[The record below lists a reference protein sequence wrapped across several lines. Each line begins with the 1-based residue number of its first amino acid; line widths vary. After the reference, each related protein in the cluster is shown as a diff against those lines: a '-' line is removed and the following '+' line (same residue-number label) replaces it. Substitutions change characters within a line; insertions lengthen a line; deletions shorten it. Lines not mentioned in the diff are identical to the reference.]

1 MKINKQNDIKDCGLE
16 VIRSLHDYFFQN
28 EININELKRKADY
41 GENGINIINL
51 IKLAKK
57 YGILLEAYEISFENI
72 ILQKKKF
79 FIGLIENQGMNHY
92 VIFKVKNNKILV
104 WDSLEGK
111 YKLTLNEFQKIFK
124 NVVFTIEKSS
134 FNLQKIVTSKPF
146 NYLFKNYNI
155 LIFITFSILISLL
168 FMFIFSLFTKIVIDK
183 IVPQKLEKTLFIL
196 TVSFIFLSLLRV
208 FNNFVK
214 SFVLRKLE
222 LRISYDINFL
232 YLQKL
237 NNCNLSDINK
247 ITATDNLRRIGLIEP
262 ISKFISSCFFNVFHE
277 TILFI
282 FSFSMLMFISIKLFS
297 IALFSGCFIFMLSF
311 AFNYVLAKNYDDLL
325 SENLNLFSNFVDLTK
340 MVNKLKDQSVS
351 SFLNNKFK
359 NDYFKLKKREWKIW
373 SYTNF
378 QNFIESLFSYIIP
391 ILIIY
396 FGSKLIFNNDL
407 TIGSLLFFV
416 SVYSYFLGP
425 IESFSSFLIEFPIYK
440 KNINLINYV
449 LFLEEEKLNLD
460 GIKIAKINQLE
471 FNNVFFGY
479 DKNILKIDDLKINTN
494 LIIEGKNGSG
504 KSTFLKNIKFLSNFK
519 GEIKI
524 NNFDH
529 NLIAKNTYRDNVIY
543 ISSNEYF
550 PNITIFE
557 YITNL
562 DKNAIKT
569 FQKNLIN
576 LKLNDILK
584 NLNINLN
591 LKMENN
597 AANLSSGQKQVV
609 SILKIFTKKY
619 FLILL
624 DEAFENVDKNNLTL
638 IIAKINK
645 FQSCLKIEISHSKKY
660 LTSGKRLNIEKF
672 N

>member
-1 MKINKQNDIKDCGLE
+1 MKIDKQNDIKDCGLE
-16 VIRSLHDYFFQN
+16 VIRSLHYQFFQN
-28 EININELKRKADY
+28 KIDINELKQKANY

-51 IKLAKK
+51 INLAKQ
-57 YGILLEAYEISFENI
+57 YGILLEAYETDFENI
-72 ILQKKKF
+72 TLEKKKF
-79 FIGLIENQGMNHY
+79 FIGLVENKGMNHY
-92 VIFKVKNNKILV
+92 VIFKVKNNKVLI

-111 YKLTLNEFQKIFK
+111 YKLTFNQFKKIFK
-124 NVVFTIEKSS
+124 NVVFTIQKSS

-155 LIFITFSILISLL
+155 LIFICISIIVSLI
-168 FMFIFSLFTKIVIDK
+168 FMFIFSVFTKLIVDK
-183 IVPQKLEKTLFIL
+183 IIPQKLEKTLFIL
-196 TVSFIFLSLLRV
+196 TLSFVFLSFLRV

-214 SFVLRKLE
+214 SFVLKKLE
-222 LRISYDINFL
+222 LRVSYDINFL

-247 ITATDNLRRIGLIEP
+247 ITSTDNLRRIGLIEP

-277 TILFI
+277 SILFV
-282 FSFSMLMFISIKLFS
+282 FSFSLLMFTSIKLFS
-297 IALFSGCFIFMLSF
+297 IALFSGCFVFMISF
-311 AFNYVLAKNYDDLL
+311 VFNYVLTKNYDDLL
-325 SENLNLFSNFVDLTK
+325 SENLNLFSNFVDITK
-340 MVNKLKDQSVS
+340 MIHNLKDQTSS

-378 QNFIESLFSYIIP
+378 QNFIESIFSYVIP
-391 ILIIY
+391 IIIIY
-396 FGSKLIFNNDL
+396 FGSKLIFNNNL
-407 TIGSLLFFV
+407 TIGSLLFFI
-416 SVYSYFLGP
+416 SIYSYFLGP

-449 LFLEEEKLNLD
+449 LFLKEEKLNLN
-460 GIKIAKINQLE
+460 GIQISKINKIKLK
-471 FNNVFFGY
+471 NVFFGY
-479 DKNILKIDDLKINTN
+479 DKNILKINDLKIDSD

-504 KSTFLKNIKFLSNFK
+504 KSTFLKNIKFLNNFQ

-524 NNFDH
+524 NNFGH
-529 NLIAKNTYRDNVIY
+529 NLINKKIYRDNVIY

-562 DKNAIKT
+562 NKNSIKS
-569 FQKNLIN
+569 FKENLISLN
-576 LKLNDILK
+576 LDDILK
-584 NLNINLN
+584 NLDIDLN

-597 AANLSSGQKQVV
+597 ASNLSSGQKQLIT
-609 SILKIFTKKY
+609 ILKLFTKKY
-619 FLILL
+619 SLILL
-624 DEAFENVDKNNLTL
+624 DEAFENIDKNNLK
-638 IIAKINK
+638 IIIEKINK
-645 FQSCLKIEISHSKKY
+645 FQNCLKIEVSHSKKY
-660 LTSGKRLNIEKF
+660 LTFGRKINIEKF